1 MNLSESTVL
10 LTGAADGIGLATARL
25 LAPRVRHLVL
35 HGPQPDED
43 VRRFDPST
51 LVDARWTPKQ
61 KKRRQARPRQARDS
75 RLNSEAL

>member
-10 LTGAADGIGLATARL
+10 LTGATDGIGLATARL

-43 VRRFDPST
+43 VRRLTSDVRHSM
-51 LVDARWTPKQ
+51 
-61 KKRRQARPRQARDS
+61 
-75 RLNSEAL
+75 